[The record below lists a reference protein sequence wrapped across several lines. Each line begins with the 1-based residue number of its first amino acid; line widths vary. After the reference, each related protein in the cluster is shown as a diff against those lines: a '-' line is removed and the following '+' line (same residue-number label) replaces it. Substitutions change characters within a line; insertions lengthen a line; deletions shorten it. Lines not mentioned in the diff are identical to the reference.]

1 MQNVLVTFLQNDYLI
16 EQMLAYINLILVKCV
31 DQKILY

>member
-1 MQNVLVTFLQNDYLI
+1 MQNVLITFLQNDYLI
-16 EQMLAYINLILVKCV
+16 EQMWAHINLILVKCV